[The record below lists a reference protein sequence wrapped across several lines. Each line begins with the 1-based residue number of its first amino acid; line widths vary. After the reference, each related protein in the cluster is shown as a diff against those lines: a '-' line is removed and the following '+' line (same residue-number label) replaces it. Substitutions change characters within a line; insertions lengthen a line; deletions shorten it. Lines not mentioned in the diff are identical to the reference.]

1 MNPPVP
7 SMSDDG
13 RLAGRP
19 SIALLGTGG
28 SSGRTLTAIE
38 AQLRALRPDVD
49 ILFIDTQPFNLR
61 TGGVTRYDGQGE
73 IRRASP
79 ADCGLRRWT
88 GSQTLN
94 LLLNGGPI
102 AYARIE
108 RLMRRLLGRRH
119 DAVVMCHDRI
129 YAETALIRAARRLGT
144 PTVLVQEGPFCAI
157 GHAGRQSGSLAVKSA
172 LAPLVTRSGLLPA
185 IPDYGCAGHD
195 LILAASDDYRRQWI
209 AAGVPAD
216 RILVAGVPRYDPLA
230 ALRDRFR
237 VMPRREGPAR
247 ILYLVQPFAAHG
259 KVDRQAAEQLQR
271 VLAEGLNLA
280 AETTQFEFIIR
291 AHPRSGS
298 DDVATLR
305 RLLKLAPTDD
315 PGTVPLEER
324 LADIDIV
331 MGHYSSG
338 LLEAATLGRPVLCL
352 PVPEAAFSEE
362 SEARK
367 QAWLVEAGATVVTNA
382 NQIATMVKQSSNYP
396 GIQIAWSN
404 VERET
409 GRVDGRASLRCAEA
423 ILSTAVG
430 VAFEWSPYGRLMR

>member
-1 MNPPVP
+1 MP
-7 SMSDDG
+7 DDG
-13 RLAGRP
+13 GAAGRP
-19 SIALLGTGG
+19 SIVLIGTGG
-28 SSGRTLTAIE
+28 SSGRTLGAIE
-38 AQLRALRPDVD
+38 TQLRALSPDLD

-61 TGGVTRYDGQGE
+61 TGGVTRYEGQGE

-88 GSQTLN
+88 GSQTFN
-94 LLLNGGPI
+94 LLLNGGPL
-102 AYARIE
+102 AYGRIE

-119 DAVVMCHDRI
+119 DAMIMCHDRI
-129 YAETALIRAARRLGT
+129 YAETALIRAARKLGT
-144 PTVLVQEGPFCAI
+144 PTILVQEGPFCAI

-195 LILAASDDYRRQWI
+195 LILAASDAYRDQWI
-209 AAGVPAD
+209 EAGVPAD
-216 RILVAGVPRYDPLA
+216 RITVAGVPRYDALA
-230 ALRDRFR
+230 ELRERFR
-237 VMPRREGPAR
+237 AGPRRAGPLR
-247 ILYLVQPFAAHG
+247 ILYLVQPFVAHG
-259 KVDRQAAEQLQR
+259 KVDRQAAEALQQL
-271 VLAEGLNLA
+271 LAEGLNLA
-280 AETTQFEFIIR
+280 AGTTPFEFIIR
-291 AHPRSGS
+291 AHPRSS
-298 DDVATLR
+298 IDDVATLR
-305 RLLKLAPTDD
+305 QLLKVAPADD

-331 MGHYSSG
+331 VGHYSSG

-352 PVPEAAFSEE
+352 PVPEAAFAEE
-362 SEARK
+362 SEANK

-382 NQIATMVKQSSNYP
+382 NQIATLAQQSSNYR

-423 ILSTAVG
+423 ILKTAVG
-430 VAFEWSPYGRLMR
+430 VAFEWSPHGRLMP